1 MALSLLPATALA
13 AENGVYEVSN
23 AEEWD
28 NAINEIEE
36 NKDSV
41 TKATIQLTDDVEL
54 KNVEEIGL
62 EGVALTITSEGEG
75 APYLLT
81 TKIEEVTYTSG
92 SAWNSTEVK
101 VKEGTLYLTGDM
113 TFRNVHIFANV
124 IYAEGHALVLD
135 KGFQGED
142 SDGEERRMTVYGGS
156 DENLT
161 ANTHVEVNDGL
172 YKLIVG
178 GNSAG
183 TLTGNTY
190 VEFGGSA
197 RFPTAA
203 DGEQLGDHKTG
214 STTGHNLYLDAVR
227 EFDYNPVMVSY
238 TKIGYLPYGI
248 YGGGVCGNTVGNTQ
262 VVMTDGEVFQIF
274 GGGAARRNPSDKY
287 TTAEEKE
294 DSMLNLGRVDGST
307 SVTVTG
313 GTVKS
318 VYGGGYN
325 DITVFSGDDHNDT
338 IPADAREERAV
349 VSGDTYVEI
358 GGNTEVPS
366 TDRSEDCS
374 TSGGDFPAIYGGSFH
389 SSVRNTKVVITGQ
402 AKIECGGSTLN
413 GKEGYGVV
421 FGGGCDDIVNGT
433 THVRL
438 EEDAVIGNDQN
449 VEGPSGNSK
458 AFSALTPLGRSSV
471 ASYLNGSKGPDTCVI
486 RNQGNETYAAVAEVA
501 GGSVDILM
509 ASVRPNSDQYA
520 NTVNGNVQL
529 VLSGGAVNA
538 IEAGGSE
545 RRGVVINGDVD
556 ILVKGGTID
565 LYIQGHSSS
574 LGQVPDPEPNIQGE
588 CTVTFERCGSSESFQ
603 MSPLIQFV
611 DSVRVTEGS
620 NVAVVGDHY
629 VYDYD
634 AKKQIIVPLWNV
646 TNLTIDEGSTL
657 AFEQDTEIE
666 GNLVVNGAL
675 HLARSDGYTIPILG
689 TIGAYTRTLTAGGTA
704 TGTGYLLPIEEPG
717 SGSTDYGVYKEP
729 EVNEE
734 YVYADTDGSEMEL
747 TLAQE
752 ADGLY
757 VARKS
762 TDTEGRDVWYIA
774 KGEDEEDP
782 TPGPGD
788 EEYRVIYTFECGTR
802 GASLPDEVTKLLPV
816 DKNTY
821 AVGDTVKAIQPAQT
835 SVEGPKNSA
844 PNSPMG
850 TWTFQGYTAGADK
863 NKVTENVLVNVSD
876 ALDEDK
882 EYISFTGTWVWTPK
896 TDPAPDP
903 GPTPGGG
910 DDDDDDRYI
919 LRLESNGG
927 TEFDDIEED
936 HAFTIDPYEDDHYGD
951 HIPVRTG
958 YIFTGWYHDRGLT
971 QRIDGDIRVTGVK
984 TIFAG
989 WRETSVPSM
998 LNGDDH
1004 YAYVIGFADGSVRPY
1019 ANITRAQVATIFFRL
1034 LTEDVRQTCLTT
1046 YNTFPDV
1053 DEDYWANTAISTMAA
1068 LGVIN
1073 GRNSGLFDPDA
1084 PITRAEFAAICSR
1097 FDRSEVTAQSSL
1109 TDIAGHWAEEEIER
1123 AVALGWVQGFTD
1135 GTFRPNENIT
1145 RAQAVTMINRV
1156 LNRLPETPDDLLPD
1170 MNTWTDCHEGD
1181 WFYLA
1186 MQEATNSHDYV
1197 HKDKVHERWT
1207 GMNADP
1213 DWKQYE

>member
-1 MALSLLPATALA
+1 MKRRAIAALMALVMALSLLPATALA
-13 AENGVYEVSN
+13 AENGVYEVGSEDAWN
-23 AEEWD
+23 
-28 NAINEIEE
+28 NAINSIEE
-36 NKDSV
+36 ERLE
-41 TKATIQLTDDVEL
+41 KATIKLTSDVEL
-54 KNVEEIGL
+54 KDEEIGL
-62 EGVALTITSEGEG
+62 DGVALTITSENES
-75 APYLLT
+75 LLT
-81 TKIEEVTYTSG
+81 TNGDTLRLDGDVTFTHVHV
-92 SAWNSTEVK
+92 SADT
-101 VKEGTLYLTGDM
+101 
-113 TFRNVHIFANV
+113 
-124 IYAEGHALVLD
+124 IYAEGHALVLGE
-135 KGFQGED
+135 GFGGGN
-142 SDGEERRMTVYGGS
+142 DGETRMTVYGGS
-156 DENLT
+156 DGDLNLGDGST
-161 ANTHVEVNDGL
+161 SVTVLDGL

-203 DGEQLGDHKTG
+203 DGAEEGDKRVVEQ
-214 STTGHNLYLDAVR
+214 SENYNLYLDADGKGKWDGPVSAGM
-227 EFDYNPVMVSY
+227 DYQY
-238 TKIGYLPYGI
+238 GILPYGI
-248 YGGGVCGNTVGNTQ
+248 YGGGVCGNTVGNTK
-262 VVMTDGEVFQIF
+262 VVMTGGTVYQIF
-274 GGGAARRNPSDKY
+274 GGGAARRNPTHAKDQGI
-287 TTAEEKE
+287 EG
-294 DSMLNLGRVDGST
+294 DLDDLGRVSGNT
-307 SVTVTG
+307 SVKVTG

-338 IPADAREERAV
+338 IPADAREECAV

-413 GKEGYGVV
+413 GKEGYGYGVV

-657 AFEQDTEIE
+657 AFEQDAEIE

-675 HLARSDGYTIPILG
+675 GLGRSNYIIL
-689 TIGAYTRTLTAGGTA
+689 TKVTTLTAGGTA
-704 TGTGYLLPIEEPG
+704 KGEGRLFPFEG
-717 SGSTDYGVYKEP
+717 SGLLGGSANYTAFSNPKADEK
-729 EVNEE
+729 
-734 YVYADTDGSEMEL
+734 YVYADTDGSEMKL

-752 ADGLY
+752 VDGLY

-762 TDTEGRDVWYIA
+762 TDTAGRDVWYIA
-774 KGEDEEDP
+774 KEKDEEEP

-788 EEYRVIYTFECGTR
+788 EEYRVIYTFKCGTQ
-802 GASLPDEVTKLLPV
+802 GASLPDEVTDLLPKD
-816 DKNTY
+816 DKTY
-821 AVGDTVKAIQPAQT
+821 AMDDTVTAIQPTQT
-835 SVEGPKNSA
+835 TVEGRKNEDD
-844 PNSPMG
+844 PTLG
-850 TWTFQGYTAGADK
+850 TWTFKGYDADS
-863 NKVTENVLVNVSD
+863 KVVSESTLEEGMD
-876 ALDEDK
+876 DEK
-882 EYISFTGTWVWTPK
+882 YISFTGTWVWTPK

-919 LRLESNGG
+919 LRFESNGG

-936 HAFTIDPYEDDHYGD
+936 HAFTIDPYEDAHYGD

-1034 LTEDVRQTCLTT
+1034 LTEDVRQTYLTT

-1073 GRNSGLFDPDA
+1073 GRSSGLFDPDA

>member
-1 MALSLLPATALA
+1 MKRRAIAALMALVMALSLLPATALA

-23 AEEWD
+23 ADEWTEKID
-28 NAINEIEE
+28 AIKEGG
-36 NKDSV
+36 V
-41 TKATIQLTDDVEL
+41 TEATIQLTGDVTL
-54 KNVEEIGL
+54 DKVDTVGL
-62 EGVALTITSEGEG
+62 DGVALTITSDNGSH
-75 APYLLT
+75 LLT
-81 TKIEEVTYTSG
+81 TDGDTLRLNGDVTFTNIHI
-92 SAWNSTEVK
+92 SAAT
-101 VKEGTLYLTGDM
+101 
-113 TFRNVHIFANV
+113 
-124 IYAEGHALVLD
+124 IYAQGHELVLD
-135 KGFQGED
+135 EGFQGED

-183 TLTGNTY
+183 TLTGDTY

-227 EFDYNPVMVSY
+227 EFDYNPAMVSY

-274 GGGAARRNPSDKY
+274 GGGAARRNPTYADDQGI
-287 TTAEEKE
+287 EEE
-294 DSMLNLGRVDGST
+294 LDDLGRVSGST

-325 DITVFSGDDHNDT
+325 DIFVFSSYEYKDT
-338 IPADAREERAV
+338 GGVPEDAREERAV
-349 VSGDTYVEI
+349 VGRDTYVEI
-358 GGNTEVPS
+358 SGSAKVPATEQSESISS
-366 TDRSEDCS
+366 T
-374 TSGGDFPAIYGGSFH
+374 GPDFPAIYGGSFH
-389 SSVRNTKVVITGQ
+389 SSVGSTKVVIGEN
-402 AKIECGGSTLN
+402 AEIKSGSSDHY
-413 GKEGYGVV
+413 GYGVV
-421 FGGGCDDIVNGT
+421 YGAGCSDVVHGTTYVELKDNAVIGDDSVNNKDDKRNDNSIITQTEKFSILTPVGRGSPYYLGGIRADYESQILNEDNESYAATAIVNGGQ
-433 THVRL
+433 V
-438 EEDAVIGNDQN
+438 DV
-449 VEGPSGNSK
+449 
-458 AFSALTPLGRSSV
+458 LT
-471 ASYLNGSKGPDTCVI
+471 
-486 RNQGNETYAAVAEVA
+486 
-501 GGSVDILM
+501 
-509 ASVRPNSDQYA
+509 ASVKSQDASGQITK
-520 NTVNGNVQL
+520 TVKGNILLQQNGGEL
-529 VLSGGAVNA
+529 LA
-538 IEAGGSE
+538 IEAGSAYYKNIVVEGGADIVVTGGSVE
-545 RRGVVINGDVD
+545 EYILGRYINRDYDYGDSD
-556 ILVKGGTID
+556 IE
-565 LYIQGHSSS
+565 
-574 LGQVPDPEPNIQGE
+574 GQ
-588 CTVTFERCGSSESFQ
+588 CTLTSKDGCGAEDDFQ
-603 MSPLIQFV
+603 MSPMLWGFDQV
-611 DSVRVTEGS
+611 TVTEDS
-620 NVAVVGDHY
+620 TVAVVNDHT
-629 VYDYD
+629 VYDND
-634 AKKQIIVPLWNV
+634 KKGYRVPLWQIK
-646 TNLTIDEGSTL
+646 NLTIDEGSTL

-757 VARKS
+757 VVRKS

-788 EEYRVIYTFECGTR
+788 EEYRVIYDFISGTP
-802 GASLPDEVTKLLPV
+802 GASLPSAVTDLLPV
-816 DKNTY
+816 DNQIY
-821 AVGDTVKAIQPAQT
+821 AMGDTVTAIQPTQT
-835 SVEGPKNSA
+835 TVEGPKNS
-844 PNSPMG
+844 SDDTMG
-850 TWTFQGYTAGADK
+850 TWTFQGYTAGAGEEEVPE
-863 NKVTENVLVNVSD
+863 NGEVTVSAD
-876 ALDEDK
+876 ALDKDEK
-882 EYISFTGTWVWTPK
+882 YISFTGTWVWTPK

-919 LRLESNGG
+919 LRFESNGG

-936 HAFTIDPYEDDHYGD
+936 HAFTIDPYEDAHYGD

-1034 LTEDVRQTCLTT
+1034 LTEDVRQTYLTT

-1053 DEDYWANTAISTMAA
+1053 NEDYWANTAISTMAA

-1073 GRNSGLFDPDA
+1073 GRSSGLFDPDA

-1170 MNTWTDCHEGD
+1170 MNTWTDCREGD